1 MLREFRMPPRR
12 QQRRRRDESS
22 SSEEHDAAAAFEL
35 QDRGRDDPMVLD
47 EPEPE
52 IE

>member
-1 MLREFRMPPRR
+1 MARRLDGPPRR
-12 QQRRRRDESS
+12 ERRRRDGNR

-35 QDRGRDDPMVLD
+35 QDQGRKDREILD